1 MSFPDGFVWGAA
13 AAAYQIEGSAYAAG
27 KGLSVWDMFTRKP
40 GAIFEGH
47 TGDVAC
53 DHYTRYAEDVG
64 LMQQLGLHAYR
75 LSISWPR
82 IVPAGTGTPN
92 VAGLDFYDRLIDALL
107 AHGITPYVTLFHWD
121 YPLELYYKG
130 GWLNPDS
137 PAWFAEYTS
146 LVTRRLGDRVQHYV
160 TLNEPQVFIGLGHL
174 EGTHA
179 PGDKLRFREML
190 QAGHHALLAHGKA
203 VQAIRAETRGAQ
215 VGFSPVVTPR
225 LPASDTEA
233 DIAAARQATFAVRE
247 KNSWT
252 HSWWM
257 DPVFFGSYPQDGLE
271 FYGHDA
277 PRVGPGDL
285 STISAPVDFL
295 GMNNY
300 QGLLVEADGAGGVR
314 DVPFRVGHP
323 RTAFNWPITPD
334 SLYWGPRFL
343 YERYQKPLLITEN
356 GLSVRDWVAVDGG
369 VHDTARID
377 FTARYLRA
385 LHRAIQDGTEVRGY
399 FHWSILDNFEWAEG
413 YKERFGLIH
422 VDYQTQKRT
431 LKDSAHWYRRVIES
445 NGAAALADSR
455 A

>member
-1 MSFPDGFVWGAA
+1 LSFPDGFVWGAA
-13 AAAYQIEGSAYAAG
+13 AAAYQIEGSAYADG

-53 DHYTRYAEDVG
+53 DHYVRYQQDVE
-64 LMQQLGLHAYR
+64 LMRELGLHAYR
-75 LSISWPR
+75 LSVSWPR
-82 IVPAGTGTPN
+82 ILPAGTGAPN
-92 VAGLDFYDRLIDALL
+92 PAGLDFYDRLIDVLL
-107 AHGITPYVTLFHWD
+107 AQGITPYVTLFHWD

-146 LVTRRLGDRVQHYV
+146 IVTRRLGDRVQHYI

-174 EGTHA
+174 DGTHA
-179 PGDKLRFREML
+179 PGDKLRFKEML

-203 VQAIRAETRGAQ
+203 VQVIRTETRAAQ

-225 LPASDTEA
+225 LPVSDTEA
-233 DIAAARQATFAVRE
+233 DIAAARHATFAVRE
-247 KNSWT
+247 RNSWT

-257 DPVFFGSYPQDGLE
+257 DPVFFGRYPEDGLE
-271 FYGHDA
+271 FYGRDA
-277 PRVGPGDL
+277 PRVGANDL

-300 QGLLVEADGAGGVR
+300 QGLMVEAHAAGGFR

-323 RTAFNWPITPD
+323 RTAFNWPITPE

-343 YERYQKPLLITEN
+343 FERYQKPLLITEN
-356 GLSVRDWVAVDGG
+356 GLSVRDWVAIDGA
-369 VHDTARID
+369 VHDAARID
-377 FTARYLRA
+377 FTTRYLRA
-385 LHRAIQDGTEVRGY
+385 LHRAIQDGVDVRGY

-445 NGAAALADSR
+445 NGAVTHADTP